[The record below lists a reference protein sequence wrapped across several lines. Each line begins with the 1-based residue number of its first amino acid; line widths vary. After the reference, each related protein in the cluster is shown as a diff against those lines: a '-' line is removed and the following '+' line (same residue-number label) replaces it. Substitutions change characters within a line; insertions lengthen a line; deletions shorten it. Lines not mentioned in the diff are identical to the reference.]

1 MTNKNLLNLIKGLLL
16 WVTLSCALIS
26 LIVNSLDNLWLCLL
40 YITLAVF
47 PLYHAVKA
55 ELIITDLL
63 STSES
68 KQGYPVFKVNNKYFI
83 GLELP
88 LGTTEKDFHNELI
101 LLKGVYGHAS
111 SEASVRLDNHYKNH
125 KSVLGL
131 K

>member
-1 MTNKNLLNLIKGLLL
+1 MTNKDIQKNITVMLIWFSTACGSLNGIINSNNDFMTYTLDIILVVSFYKVLMCYNGLYEIF
-16 WVTLSCALIS
+16 SE
-26 LIVNSLDNLWLCLL
+26 
-40 YITLAVF
+40 
-47 PLYHAVKA
+47 P
-55 ELIITDLL
+55 
-63 STSES
+63 ES

-88 LGTTEKDFHNELI
+88 LGTTEKNFHDEII